1 MDKIC
6 CFFGHRKIED
16 RERIRRQV
24 AELVE
29 KRIKEGFTLFLFGE
43 FDELCHEV
51 VSHLKQSYP
60 QIRRVYCV
68 TEERHLRQGKRPKHL
83 SEKDYEEFSYLQPSF
98 EYWYKR
104 IYYRN
109 CAMIEKSNFI
119 LFYAEERKDS
129 GAYKAL
135 LFTKKSKKEYV
146 NIYSASL

>member
-68 TEERHLRQGKRPKHL
+68 TEERHLRQSKRPKHL
-83 SEKDYEEFSYLQPSF
+83 TEKDYEEFSYLQPSF

-109 CAMIEKSNFI
+109 CAMIEKSNFV

-135 LFTKKSKKEYV
+135 LFAKKSKKEYV